1 MGKKMGRLAALLAAI
16 LVITVLIPAGSVQAA
31 KKTKTTAVAA
41 TPSVLVPFSMQSE
54 ADLAK
59 AGDVIT
65 FIPGALNVVTYNS
78 GSGNNYYF
86 NGKQWVE
93 DTLTETGAAYI
104 AKTALPAGMYQFT
117 MQGAPFKTGELYYV
131 LYNIVSAYNDKEE
144 PAYSTPAHNSVMII
158 DYGPAKGGTTN
169 FYANVTPVKAGDQI
183 QVSTGAIMHD
193 YCYHAAMDDGTV
205 PDGLYIDVPTSP
217 SWSDGMN
224 GGMTELSFTYEGK
237 TPLYVKAVVG
247 RTLVLTKTAPK
258 K

>member
-1 MGKKMGRLAALLAAI
+1 MGKRMGRLAALLTAI
-16 LVITVLIPAGSVQAA
+16 LVVTVLIPAGSVQAA

-65 FIPGALNVVTYNS
+65 FIPGALNIVTYNS
-78 GSGNNYYF
+78 DSGNNYYF

-93 DTLTETGAAYI
+93 DKLTETGAAYI
-104 AKTALPAGMYQFT
+104 AKIAMPAGMYQFT
-117 MQGAPFKTGELYYV
+117 MQGAPFK
-131 LYNIVSAYNDKEE
+131 
-144 PAYSTPAHNSVMII
+144 
-158 DYGPAKGGTTN
+158 
-169 FYANVTPVKAGDQI
+169 AGDQI
-183 QVSTGAIMHD
+183 QVSTGAILHD
-193 YCYHAAMDDGTV
+193 YCYYAAMDDGTV

-237 TPLYVKAVVG
+237 TPLYVKGVVG
-247 RTLVLTKTAPK
+247 RTLILTRTAPK